1 MISTKKG
8 ILYWT
13 VQKGVTVSVVI
24 IKNDGWDMYD
34 EILMEFKQDKELS
47 TYPIITLSVG
57 DGLIVDGN
65 NLLINL
71 TYEQTAS
78 IEQCQLFSDIKLR
91 SGSIVIPPI
100 PFVVN
105 IVETVTNI

>member
-13 VQKGVTVSVVI
+13 IQKGVTSPVTI
-24 IKNDGWDMYD
+24 IKSDGWDAYD
-34 EILMEFKQDKELS
+34 EILMEFKQEKELS
-47 TYPIITLSVG
+47 TYPILTLSVG
-57 DGLIVDGN
+57 DGLTIDGN

-78 IEQCQLFSDIKLR
+78 IEQCQLFADIKLKI
-91 SGSIVIPPI
+91 GNVVIPPI
-100 PFVVN
+100 PFVVT
-105 IVETVTNI
+105 IEETVTNI